1 MTISQ
6 FKIIEMKLL
15 IQNSWFPF
23 IHKND
28 YFCFSPSVW
37 VVIPSDKPEMVIKLI
52 KQKNQLNFNLKLN

>member
-1 MTISQ
+1 
-6 FKIIEMKLL
+6 MKLL